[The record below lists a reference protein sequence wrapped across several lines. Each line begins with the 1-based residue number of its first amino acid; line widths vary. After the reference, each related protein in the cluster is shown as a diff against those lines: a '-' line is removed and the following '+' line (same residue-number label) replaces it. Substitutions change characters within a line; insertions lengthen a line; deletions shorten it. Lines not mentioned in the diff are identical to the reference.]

1 MSPSIDFPL
10 QGDEVLFELE
20 AMSNK
25 FHTNNVLY
33 NNIINMT
40 HKNCTKYLP
49 YWAYNFA
56 VIKYSILDTEV
67 QNPLYMHSKILR
79 HAKFTLMI
87 QT

>member
-1 MSPSIDFPL
+1 M
-10 QGDEVLFELE
+10 LE

-25 FHTNNVLY
+25 FHTNNVQLLHTTHY
-33 NNIINMT
+33 TLHNNIINMT

-49 YWAYNFA
+49 YWAYNFS
-56 VIKYSILDTEV
+56 VIKYSILDTKV
-67 QNPLYMHSKILR
+67 QNPLHMHSKILR